1 LPRPIQKLVS
11 EPGIQATAQEES
23 VHIPIEISQ
32 VSNSSPVMEEQ
43 QEEAKLPI
51 TDLDEPPED
60 AKLRREM
67 LQYGLNEVGAI
78 VAELEVDENASEF
91 SIEDDYDSY
100 EYDSE
105 DGEED
110 EHGRTTRKVLTEEYH
125 RRMSELGQ
133 KLNTYG
139 MENMGR
145 DTSVL
150 PEEIRRELEEPRG
163 SKAESAM
170 EEIANPP
177 AEKKRKK
184 VSFTPDLDVAP
195 SPAPS
200 VAEKKR
206 MIPAEPE
213 RPAVLESIV
222 ERTKASKEGSH
233 KAPKKLSRFRSV
245 RSSESQNP
253 SNILSL
259 GQSAPHK
266 QQDSVPQSSSLPF
279 FPAKQEEPI
288 SFSQPTMDIAET
300 TSQNRPHP
308 LEGRAFTDTLVEREI
323 SRTKVPPEPD
333 ELDEELHR
341 KQILAEFHNMS
352 NRMIYRSG
360 GFLDDDEP
368 EVVPLDELTD
378 GKPQKRVSRFMA
390 ARMS

>member
-1 LPRPIQKLVS
+1 VRSTI
-11 EPGIQATAQEES
+11 
-23 VHIPIEISQ
+23 
-32 VSNSSPVMEEQ
+32 
-43 QEEAKLPI
+43 EAKLPI

-125 RRMSELGQ
+125 QRMLELGQ
-133 KLNTYG
+133 KLNAYG

-145 DTSVL
+145 DTSFL
-150 PEEIRRELEEPRG
+150 PEEIRRELEASRV

-184 VSFTPDLDVAP
+184 VSFAPDLDVAP

-200 VAEKKR
+200 LAEKKR

-222 ERTKASKEGSH
+222 ERTEASKEGPH

-266 QQDSVPQSSSLPF
+266 QQDSVPQSSSLPL

-288 SFSQPTMDIAET
+288 SFSQPTMDIAKT
-300 TSQNRPHP
+300 ASQTRPRP
-308 LEGRAFTDTLVEREI
+308 LEGRAFADTLVEREI
-323 SRTKVPPEPD
+323 SGTRVPPEPD

-368 EVVPLDELTD
+368 EVVPLDEPTD